1 MELEKL
7 DISAGFNEINKFIK
21 RDGGVIVKNFI
32 SEDLRLSILDQL
44 RSYAESFE
52 AGIKEGAVKASFSG
66 IKTKR
71 FSGLVQRSSLFAQII
86 DHDLLHEWALST
98 FNNDYWLNTAQ
109 AMIVGPGS
117 KDQVL
122 HRDIGN
128 WPLVYELGDKGPE
141 ATVSMMLALSDFTS
155 ENGATKVVPGSH
167 LWDDWSRGAEKDQVA
182 QAVMPAGSAMLYTGK
197 TIHGAAANIT
207 KDQWR
212 FGIHVSF
219 VLGQLTPEEASPI
232 TVPWEIAQQHSE
244 RVKAMLGYYSI
255 RTFDGGWPVLWTKDY
270 RELRDQL
277 DPIPEQKYI
286 TAGSH
291 LSVIKP

>member
-1 MELEKL
+1 MELKRL
-7 DISAGFNEINKFIK
+7 DISSGFNEINKYLK
-21 RDGGVIVKNFI
+21 KDGGVIVENFI
-32 SEDLRLSILDQL
+32 SEDLRLKILDQL
-44 RSYAESFE
+44 NSDAEKFKTGINE
-52 AGIKEGAVKASFSG
+52 GDIKESFSG
-66 IKTKR
+66 TQTKR
-71 FSGLVQRSSLFAQII
+71 FSGLVQKSPLFAQII
-86 DHDLLHEWALST
+86 DHELLHEWASST

-117 KDQVL
+117 KDQIL
-122 HRDIGN
+122 HRDVGN
-128 WPLVYELGDKGPE
+128 WPLVYQLGVQGPE
-141 ATVSMMLALSDFTS
+141 ATISIMLALSDFTS

-167 LWDDWSRGAEKDQVA
+167 LWDDWNQKPTNNQIA

-197 TIHGAAANIT
+197 TIHGASANCT
-207 KDQWR
+207 KDKWR

-277 DPIPEQKYI
+277 HPTPEQKYI